1 MNRKHDDDDDDGR
14 LWRVGSHHPTENAL
28 GWEERQRAR
37 LPTRDYM
44 DTTNRI
50 MREKNKLIGEL
61 EDIISNY
68 QRQIDLMRIELL
80 NRPRLPK
87 PRDDVV

>member
-1 MNRKHDDDDDDGR
+1 MKRKHDDF
-14 LWRVGSHHPTENAL
+14 SEEN
-28 GWEERQRAR
+28 GWEEWQRAQ

-44 DTTNRI
+44 DDTNRL
-50 MREKNKLIGEL
+50 MREKNKLISEL
-61 EDIISNY
+61 EDMISNY

-87 PRDDVV
+87 PRGDVV